1 MKVIN
6 FDLPNIQ
13 QIGNVKIGTRNGI
26 LFFSLDDKYFLE
38 NNTNYIY
45 GFHHRLRELKFNSV
59 LIGGLA
65 LGMVPY
71 YLKNEKK
78 LSDIDVVE
86 INENNIQLINE
97 LGYLKDVNIINDD
110 VRTHK
115 TSKKYDLIIIDTIW
129 EYDAEAY
136 KDIKAD
142 IISNY
147 AENLNEGGKIYFTI
161 TQEVI

>member
-6 FDLPNIQ
+6 FDLENSIQ
-13 QIGNVKIGTRNGI
+13 IENVKIGTRNDI

-45 GFHHRLRELKFNSV
+45 TFHHRLKELKFNSV
-59 LIGGLA
+59 LIGGLG

-86 INENNIQLINE
+86 INENNIKLINQ
-97 LGYLKDVNIINDD
+97 LGYLKDVKIINGD
-110 VRTHK
+110 VKTHK
-115 TSKKYDLIIIDTIW
+115 TSKKYDLIIIDTFW
-129 EYDAEAY
+129 EYDAETY